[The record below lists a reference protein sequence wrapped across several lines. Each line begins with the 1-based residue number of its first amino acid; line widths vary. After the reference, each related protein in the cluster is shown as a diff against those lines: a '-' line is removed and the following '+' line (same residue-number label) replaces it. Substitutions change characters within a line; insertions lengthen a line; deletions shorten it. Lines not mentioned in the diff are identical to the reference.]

1 MPYNTFSVGSD
12 CQIVVMGPFGR
23 VDLAHVTGFEAHQM
37 TMALRV
43 DRLDGVQLGPNCQ
56 RDGRGSFTLDR
67 GSSVA
72 DDFIA
77 QIESAYLAGQSIGAG
92 TLYQYVNEPDG
103 STSTY
108 QFNGAVFKL
117 TSAGAYRGDAAVTQR
132 LDFYASCRTRV

>member
-1 MPYNTFSVGSD
+1 MPYNTFTIGSD

-37 TMALRV
+37 TLALRV
-43 DRLDGVQLGPNCQ
+43 DRLDGVQLGAELPK
-56 RDGRGSFTLDR
+56 GWTGSFMLDR
-67 GSSVA
+67 GSSAV

-77 QIESAYLAGQSIGAG
+77 QIEQAYLAGQSIPAG

-108 QFNGAVFKL
+108 QFNGVVFKL
-117 TSAGAYRGDAAVTQR
+117 TSAGVYKGDAAVTQK
-132 LDFYASCRTRV
+132 LDFYASGRIRV

>member
-23 VDLAHVTGFEAHQM
+23 VDLAHVTEFEARQI
-37 TMALRV
+37 TMPLRV
-43 DRLDGVQLGPNCQ
+43 DRLDGVQLGAELPK
-56 RDGRGSFTLDR
+56 GWAGSFSLDR
-67 GSSVA
+67 GSSAA
-72 DDFIA
+72 DDFMV
-77 QIESAYLAGQSIGAG
+77 QIESAYLAGQSIAAG

-117 TSAGAYRGDAAVTQR
+117 TSAGVYKGDSAVAQR
-132 LDFYASCRTRV
+132 LEFFASARTRV